1 LKSSQRTQRGFTLIE
16 LVVVIVLL
24 GILASFALPK
34 FSDLTRESRITV
46 LNGIAGSMRAT
57 IGIVRSKAFVNGVS
71 IAGSNPGNQA
81 AYIVTTE
88 AGTFE
93 VDWRNLCPESRA
105 ELGDATTMAEQIG
118 LTASPDLNIITS
130 NQYTRIGYDIQ
141 GSGAPT
147 ASGCYVTYNSFGDP
161 NCTVDVITTDC

>member
-1 LKSSQRTQRGFTLIE
+1 MKSSQRTQRGFTLIE